1 MIGHYSTKAYV
12 PHSRNYHAKT
22 ESNRRRFLYMN
33 TPGTGKLALESC
45 ALTARPSNLQLPL
58 IQCQI
63 REHIDFALQ
72 RRDTR

>member
-1 MIGHYSTKAYV
+1 
-12 PHSRNYHAKT
+12 
-22 ESNRRRFLYMN
+22 MN

-58 IQCQI
+58 IQCQMK
-63 REHIDFALQ
+63 EETDFALQ